1 MDRNLP
7 DRRITVAGRA
17 FQAGSVKVGRPRGC
31 PGESQGVEWGEAGPK
46 SAGKGAANSKR
57 RSGEV
62 GRSQIVRSPDLA
74 GREWGLYSVGAEGEA
89 GSFYPTELQKDPARM
104 REDVGRETLLP
115 HLASR
120 ASAHSLCSEKGVPG
134 PGLVTCMLPGNS
146 VCGGAGLFLVASGC
160 CSCQTS
166 LPTVCRSSWELP
178 SSVR

>member
-17 FQAGSVKVGRPRGC
+17 FQAGGVKVGRPRGC

-62 GRSQIVRSPDLA
+62 GRRQIVRSPDLA

-89 GSFYPTELQKDPARM
+89 GR
-104 REDVGRETLLP
+104 
-115 HLASR
+115 
-120 ASAHSLCSEKGVPG
+120 
-134 PGLVTCMLPGNS
+134 
-146 VCGGAGLFLVASGC
+146 
-160 CSCQTS
+160 
-166 LPTVCRSSWELP
+166 SWELLSSGVTERSCQDEERCKEGEPP
-178 SSVR
+178 SPLNIGSVCLLLVQ